1 MKSTS
6 IIDAICLGSAFMKEI
21 LTIAKEFDKE
31 CTFAYVLDVLLLE
44 VRGWMPT
51 LNGSSHSYLDDGS
64 CEGENWNLYHW
75 RSNYKYDSVY

>member
-44 VRGWMPT
+44 VRG
-51 LNGSSHSYLDDGS
+51 
-64 CEGENWNLYHW
+64 
-75 RSNYKYDSVY
+75 